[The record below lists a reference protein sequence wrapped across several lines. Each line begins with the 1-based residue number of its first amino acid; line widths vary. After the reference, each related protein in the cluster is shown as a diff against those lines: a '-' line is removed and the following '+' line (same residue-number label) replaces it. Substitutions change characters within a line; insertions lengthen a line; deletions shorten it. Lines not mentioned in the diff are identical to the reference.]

1 MRSAVRTPAAFLPG
15 RVRHWSVT
23 KKEKPRPRGG
33 SRAGVSGGV
42 QRGVLGGWTPT
53 CRAKTR
59 HDWSFF
65 FRLLFEMP
73 FVGELGES
81 VMSPNHFLVS
91 AITALKCACP
101 LQPSQYISGYIS

>member
-1 MRSAVRTPAAFLPG
+1 MARRRLTG
-15 RVRHWSVT
+15 G
-23 KKEKPRPRGG
+23 RGG
-33 SRAGVSGGV
+33 R
-42 QRGVLGGWTPT
+42 WTPT

-73 FVGELGES
+73 FVGELGEW

-101 LQPSQYISGYIS
+101 LQPSQYISGYISLVPKSP